1 MNAAVGLLQKYC
13 GVAVGLNQKNLKD
26 MTKDEWATFFTLY
39 IQKAV
44 HINSSAL
51 QVTIHGMVTR
61 QQRQM

>member
-39 IQKAV
+39 I
-44 HINSSAL
+44 
-51 QVTIHGMVTR
+51 
-61 QQRQM
+61 